1 MTREPAIFTGY
12 DDIVATPFVIV
23 SALGSADDATA
34 AVGLVGGRVLER
46 IGWCDVDKA
55 IGRHVARPVLLL
67 ETDGVPE
74 AVLSSALAIIDDRA
88 AALQLPIV
96 VALSAAQIDPV
107 SAWLLRPDV
116 QLLCAPT
123 MTDRIVAL
131 TVAARGAE
139 ALVLHD
145 TWRENEATRLRRLHA
160 EVARVAEIL
169 TQLAQDDHAAD
180 DDAGGIADRRRDFDA
195 GPVDHDAV
203 EARDVR
209 RTIRARRLRDQ
220 FLGEGM
226 FEDPAWD
233 MLLDLYAA
241 ELERTRVSVSSLC
254 IAAAVAPTTALRWIA
269 KLTESGL
276 LIRHPDPT
284 DRRRAFIALSAKTSD
299 AMRRYMLAVA
309 QA

>member
-46 IGWCDVDKA
+46 IGWCDVYKA

-74 AVLSSALAIIDDRA
+74 AVLCSALAIIDDRA

-96 VALSAAQIDPV
+96 VALSAAQIDPIA
-107 SAWLLRPDV
+107 AWLLRPDV

-145 TWRENEATRLRRLHA
+145 TWRENEATRLRRLH
-160 EVARVAEIL
+160 
-169 TQLAQDDHAAD
+169 
-180 DDAGGIADRRRDFDA
+180 
-195 GPVDHDAV
+195 
-203 EARDVR
+203 
-209 RTIRARRLRDQ
+209 
-220 FLGEGM
+220 
-226 FEDPAWD
+226 
-233 MLLDLYAA
+233 A